1 MHVTMNTKS
10 IIAFSA
16 VAVALALFASP
27 LLAATEANANHI
39 SQSITG
45 TQTTTQSSQCV
56 SDVTSTLC
64 GINLGGNFQFNTGN
78 QVAGSK

>member
-1 MHVTMNTKS
+1 MNTKS

-45 TQTTTQSSQCV
+45 TQTIKQSSQCV
-56 SDVTSTLC
+56 SIISALNC
-64 GINLGGNFQFNTGN
+64 NNLGGNFQFNTGN